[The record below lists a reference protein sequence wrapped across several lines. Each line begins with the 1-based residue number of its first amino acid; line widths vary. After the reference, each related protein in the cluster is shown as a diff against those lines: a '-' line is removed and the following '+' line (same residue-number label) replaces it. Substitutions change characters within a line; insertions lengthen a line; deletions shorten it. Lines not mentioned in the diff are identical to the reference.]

1 MAGRPTVNKAD
12 VKAIRK
18 LNKMSDVVDL
28 KPIVA
33 YTMRHSGCTWVE
45 IAKVFG
51 VTRQTAENIVK
62 EIENKL

>member
-1 MAGRPTVNKAD
+1 MAGRPTVLKAD

-28 KPIVA
+28 RPIVA

-45 IAKVFG
+45 IAKTFG
-51 VTRQTAENIVK
+51 ISRPTAESIVK
-62 EIENKL
+62 ELESKL